1 MPGIPVDPSITSG
14 SWEERLDSKGCGF
27 TAAGMGTSEQCLE
40 IRPVWKGTSTAV
52 TQPVLGTELGWEQGR
67 IPALIPQ
74 AELHTRTPLRLWQ
87 QDHLAE
93 LGPLG

>member
-1 MPGIPVDPSITSG
+1 M
-14 SWEERLDSKGCGF
+14 DSKGCGF
-27 TAAGMGTSEQCLE
+27 TAAGTGTSEQCLE

-52 TQPVLGTELGWEQGR
+52 TQPVLGTELGWEHGR

-74 AELHTRTPLRLWQ
+74 AELHTWTPLRLWQ